1 MNKKTIGIVAL
12 VVVVCVGVFAL
23 INKNPEE
30 KTVVRIGY
38 ANVLGS
44 LPVFVAKE
52 NKYFEELGLQPEF
65 VAVTTGNQ
73 LVEGLVRGDLDVVP
87 FSAVVPLLN
96 VELSDPGK
104 VDLFSLGSMTA
115 DEPFDSVV
123 VKNESQI
130 TSVSD
135 LAGKKIGVFPGS
147 TATAF
152 IKKYL
157 TLKGVDTSAIEFVQ
171 IPPQN
176 HITALEAGSVDA
188 LYAYEPTLT
197 IALEVAGA
205 RRIVGSI
212 YADLSANT
220 PVAAGMIRAELV
232 ATDNKTAEK
241 IVKAIDRA
249 NAFINANENDKKVR
263 EIAMK
268 SFNLQQEVADAVSLP
283 YMGVSDEV
291 DTSAFAEFVNLLVT
305 IGELKASPDLSTM
318 FYK

>member
-1 MNKKTIGIVAL
+1 ML
-12 VVVVCVGVFAL
+12 VVVLSVVAFVL
-23 INKNPEE
+23 VNKSSVE

-52 NKYFEELGLQPEF
+52 NKYFEELGLEPEF
-65 VAVTTGNQ
+65 IAVTTGNQ
-73 LVEGLVRGDLDVVP
+73 LVEGLIRGDLDVVP

-104 VDLFSLGSMTA
+104 VDLFSLGSMTT
-115 DEPFDSVV
+115 DQPFDSVV

-130 TSVSD
+130 TSIFD
-135 LAGKKIGVFPGS
+135 LEGKKIGVFPGS

-157 TLKGVDTSAIEFVQ
+157 ALKGVDTSATEFVQ

-205 RRIVGSI
+205 RRIAGSI
-212 YADLSANT
+212 YAELSANT

-232 ATDNKTAEK
+232 ATDKKTADK

-249 NAFINANENDKKVR
+249 NSFINADENDKTVR

-268 SFNLQQEVADAVSLP
+268 SFNLQQEVADTVSLP
-283 YMGVSDEV
+283 YMGVSNNV
-291 DTSAFAEFVNLLVT
+291 DTAAFATFVDLLVT